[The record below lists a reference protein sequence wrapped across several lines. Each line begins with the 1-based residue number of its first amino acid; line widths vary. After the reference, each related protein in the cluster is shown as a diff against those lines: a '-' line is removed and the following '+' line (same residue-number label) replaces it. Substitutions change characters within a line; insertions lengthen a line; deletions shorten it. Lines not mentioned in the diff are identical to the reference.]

1 MWIKNGSTM
10 ITRLYSH
17 QVIGSI
23 QVCDMFIHVLSGM
36 ILIIPGIN
44 YLHKHNIFFSAT
56 KAPHDPSTRET
67 CALLHSCFRNGFYHK
82 KTLQEVTWIACKKAI
97 QIQEVLYVLPLNM
110 LQLKIHLFRNFWGC
124 LLMVLR
130 FGKILFIFRHSVT
143 FLRSRF
149 WWLSLH
155 LLYPLFVVS
164 VYTQVHLLGSVVWV
178 VSFCNSILFFLS
190 CLACFSSVSQVLGFA
205 CLSLVLSVCVSFSFI

>member
-36 ILIIPGIN
+36 ILIISGIN

-82 KTLQEVTWIACKKAI
+82 KTLQEESLVKKPYKYKKYYMFYLSICCNWKYIYLGTFEAVCWWFYDLVT
-97 QIQEVLYVLPLNM
+97 
-110 LQLKIHLFRNFWGC
+110 FS
-124 LLMVLR
+124 
-130 FGKILFIFRHSVT
+130 FIFRHSVT

-155 LLYPLFVVS
+155 VLYPLFVVS

>member
-1 MWIKNGSTM
+1 MYCLAWSLSFLALTTYISTISSLVQQKPHM
-10 ITRLYSH
+10 IRPREKHVHFCIHALEMD
-17 QVIGSI
+17 SI
-23 QVCDMFIHVLSGM
+23 IRKHCRKLRESLVKKPYKYKKYYMFYLSICCNWKYIYLGTFEAVCWWFYDLVT
-36 ILIIPGIN
+36 
-44 YLHKHNIFFSAT
+44 FS
-56 KAPHDPSTRET
+56 
-67 CALLHSCFRNGFYHK
+67 
-82 KTLQEVTWIACKKAI
+82 
-97 QIQEVLYVLPLNM
+97 
-110 LQLKIHLFRNFWGC
+110 
-124 LLMVLR
+124 
-130 FGKILFIFRHSVT
+130 FIFRHSVT
-143 FLRSRF
+143 FLRGRF

>member
-82 KTLQEVTWIACKKAI
+82 KTLQEESLVKKPYKYKKYYMFYLSICCNWKYIYLGTFEA
-97 QIQEVLYVLPLNM
+97 VCWWFYDLVKFYLS
-110 LQLKIHLFRNFWGC
+110 
-124 LLMVLR
+124 
-130 FGKILFIFRHSVT
+130 SVT
-143 FLRSRF
+143 QLHFSGADFDGFLCI
-149 WWLSLH
+149 
-155 LLYPLFVVS
+155 Y
-164 VYTQVHLLGSVVWV
+164 Y
-178 VSFCNSILFFLS
+178 IL
-190 CLACFSSVSQVLGFA
+190 CL
-205 CLSLVLSVCVSFSFI
+205 

>member
-36 ILIIPGIN
+36 ILIISGIN

-82 KTLQEVTWIACKKAI
+82 KTLQEVTWIACKKKAI

-130 FGKILFIFRHSVT
+130 FGNIFIYLPSLSYISQEQILMAFFAFIISSVC
-143 FLRSRF
+143 
-149 WWLSLH
+149 
-155 LLYPLFVVS
+155 
-164 VYTQVHLLGSVVWV
+164 
-178 VSFCNSILFFLS
+178 SFCLYSSSSSWFCSLS
-190 CLACFSSVSQVLGFA
+190 CLL
-205 CLSLVLSVCVSFSFI
+205 L